1 MQADLNE
8 VQWQFLCRMI
18 YWAAYESENDEFRRF
33 GFLLLRELKRQ
44 LNLTPRVVEKEELE
58 VGFQRLEAENVA

>member
-8 VQWQFLCRMI
+8 AQWQFLCRMI
-18 YWAAYESENDEFRRF
+18 YWAAYESENDEFGRF

-44 LNLTPRVVEKEELE
+44 LNLTPRALEKEELE
-58 VGFQRLEAENVA
+58 TGFQVLEAFHVA